1 MRFRFRLLPGP
12 SWACLLAA
20 VLIAGC
26 SREPAST
33 DPAASDT
40 PASAIARSDARLQLV
55 NNNGRIRYDGT
66 VDSEATRTA
75 LIDTLA
81 AAYGADRI
89 GGELR
94 VEPTTRAPGW
104 LDAIGPLL
112 AGFDLPGSALGF
124 DGDRIALSGQVTD
137 VERARLLELARQQ
150 FPDATLEGLF
160 EGAVRDADTPLDA
173 DAQALE
179 ALAPDASAQSV
190 VDALNMMDV
199 AFEPDSAQ
207 VSPAS
212 LDIISRAG
220 RAIADLPPETRVRI
234 VGESR
239 PLGDA
244 DEARRRAQQRA
255 EAVKVQLII
264 NGSSPARLDT
274 RAATGAGADRVTFE
288 VAD

>member
-1 MRFRFRLLPGP
+1 MRFRYRLLPGLP
-12 SWACLLAA
+12 LACLFAT
-20 VLIAGC
+20 VLVAGC
-26 SREPAST
+26 NREPAST
-33 DPAASDT
+33 APASSDT
-40 PASAIARSDARLQLV
+40 PATAVAQSDARLQLV

-66 VDSEATRTA
+66 VDSKATRAA

-81 AAYGADRI
+81 AAYGTDRI

-94 VEPTTRAPGW
+94 VEPTTRPPAW

-112 AGFDLPGSALGF
+112 AGFDLQGAALGF

-137 VERARLLELARQQ
+137 VERARLLEHARQQ

-160 EGAVRDADTPLDA
+160 GGAVRDADTPLDA

-179 ALAPDASAQSV
+179 ALAPDATAKSV

-199 AFEPDSAQ
+199 VFEPDSAQ

-234 VGESR
+234 VGESG

-244 DEARRRAQQRA
+244 DEERRRAQQRA
-255 EAVKVQLII
+255 EAV
-264 NGSSPARLDT
+264 
-274 RAATGAGADRVTFE
+274 
-288 VAD
+288 